1 MAAIYPFPA
10 KSETER
16 HSLVFCHSI
25 IPINGNYRKIIVDKK
40 KEIILIVEDED
51 IAQKNLE
58 HILIKTGY
66 DVVSVNNGSKAVD
79 LLHSKNF
86 DLVIT
91 DLKMEKVD
99 GMQVLHKTK
108 ELQPYTEVIMITG
121 YATIETSV
129 QAMHD
134 GAYYYVAKPYKIGE
148 VRQITKEA
156 LLKRRLRLE
165 NIELKETLK
174 KQKKISNIVGQSK
187 VMIDVKKTIHQIASS
202 DINVLVLGESGT
214 GKELVARSIHQLSLR
229 SKKKF
234 IAFNCGSFTEELM
247 SNELFGHEKEAFTGA
262 KKTKSGLIK
271 VADGGTVF
279 LDEIGDMP
287 LSMQVKLLRVIQEKE
302 VLPVGGETPVSV
314 DVRFIAATHHDLK
327 EDVEKDHFRQDLF
340 YRLNVITIKLPSL
353 TDRHGDIPLLAH
365 HFLAQKNKAMNKDI
379 QNIPKESMELLCQ
392 YCWPGNIREL
402 ENVIE
407 RAVVLANGPDIT
419 VSELPEYI
427 CNLSIETYRRNDS
440 DLPTLEDQEKN
451 YIKWVLGKCEGNK
464 TKAARI
470 MSIDRVSLWR
480 KMKRFGMNDASN
492 V

>member
-1 MAAIYPFPA
+1 M
-10 KSETER
+10 E
-16 HSLVFCHSI
+16 
-25 IPINGNYRKIIVDKK
+25 KK
-40 KEIILIVEDED
+40 KEIVLIVEDED
-51 IAQKNLE
+51 IARKNLE
-58 HILIKTGY
+58 HILMKTGY
-66 DVVSVNNGSKAVD
+66 DVVSVADGSKAID
-79 LLHSKNF
+79 LLHSKSF

-134 GAYYYVAKPYKIGE
+134 GAYYYIAKPYKIGE

-174 KQKKISNIVGQSK
+174 KQRKISAIVGQSK
-187 VMIDVKKTIHQIASS
+187 VMMEVQRTINQIAPS
-202 DINVLVLGESGT
+202 DINVLILGESGT
-214 GKELVARSIHQLSLR
+214 GKELVARSIHRLSPR
-229 SKKKF
+229 SEKEF

-247 SNELFGHEKEAFTGA
+247 ANELFGHEKDAFTGA
-262 KKTKSGLIK
+262 TKAKAGLIK

-302 VLPVGGETPVSV
+302 VLPVGGEVPVPV
-314 DVRFIAATHHDLK
+314 DVRFIAATHRDLK
-327 EDVEKDHFRQDLF
+327 EDLEKGNFRQDLF

-353 TDRHGDIPLLAH
+353 TERNGDTPLLAY
-365 HFLAQKNKAMNKDI
+365 HFLSRKSKAMNKDV
-379 QNIPKESMELLCQ
+379 QNITKESMELLCQ
-392 YCWPGNIREL
+392 YGWPGNIREL

-407 RAVVLANGPDIT
+407 RAIALSNGPEIT
-419 VSELPEYI
+419 VNGLPEYI
-427 CNLSIETYRRNDS
+427 SNLSIETYRRKVS
-440 DLPTLEDQEKN
+440 ELPTLEEQEIN
-451 YIKWVLGKCEGNK
+451 YIKWVLDKCEGNK
-464 TKAARI
+464 TKAAKT
-470 MSIDRVSLWR
+470 MGIDRVSLWR
-480 KMKRFGMNDASN
+480 KIKRFGIESKGE
-492 V
+492 